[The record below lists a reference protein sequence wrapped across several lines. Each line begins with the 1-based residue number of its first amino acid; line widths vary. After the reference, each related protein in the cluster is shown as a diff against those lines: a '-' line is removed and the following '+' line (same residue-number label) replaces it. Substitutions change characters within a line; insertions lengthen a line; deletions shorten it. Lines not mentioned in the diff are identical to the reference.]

1 MEKTLMKK
9 KDKYRKFFFRMCL
22 FFYIFDVLNDS
33 SLHIPKKSH
42 Y

>member
-1 MEKTLMKK
+1 MKK
-9 KDKYRKFFFRMCL
+9 KNKYRKFFFRMCL
-22 FFYIFDVLNDS
+22 FFYIFVVLNDS